1 MSRRSIALGVLAFVA
16 LAMVVR
22 LAFFTGFVGSDDSVY
37 LEAGADLAQRGHWLG
52 KDLAS
57 SRLGFVVATAGA
69 IKLFGMNEFGAI
81 AVSYLA
87 ALALLIEV
95 FFLAR
100 LYFGDRAGVLA
111 VALLALYP
119 LNIVLSTILVPE
131 ILLGCLMAGAVLAY
145 ETSRRQVS
153 LVPKALG
160 AVGAGVLLGIAY
172 LVKEPAALLIAGLGL
187 AWTVLAIKDRR
198 IEAAWV
204 GVIAGFVLVVGAESL
219 VRFAT
224 TGSGAFERFR
234 ISSQTIAFGQATW
247 QEERDLAPWYLY
259 PRSMFVSFYQ
269 VGLLFYLLVAALGI
283 AVVKRM
289 RLPLALVVWL
299 GVVLGYLAF
308 GSVSFTQYVP
318 LPKQPRY
325 LEAITVPA
333 IVLTAGVL
341 APYLGRLSAAR
352 PVAWTALTAYAVA
365 GVLCAFFTSTMEQWR
380 FAPARAAYAS
390 LSREA
395 LTPVYASQRVANG
408 LYQLSGTRWYVRQSL
423 TQACGENTKLALVVW
438 SVPAATS
445 ARPPSPG
452 AGCAG
457 WTPGPELQVA
467 PPSTVSG
474 ALAAARGLVDRL
486 PVPGFVTSK
495 IHLTLARQEATPVV
509 RILVADPALAAPR
522 AQQSPAG
529 GGRS

>member
-1 MSRRSIALGVLAFVA
+1 VSRRSAVAWVLGLVA
-16 LAMVVR
+16 LAMVLR
-22 LAFFTGFVGSDDSVY
+22 LVFFTGFVGSDDSVY
-37 LEAGADLAQRGHWLG
+37 LEAGADLVQRGHWLG

-57 SRLGFVVATAGA
+57 SRLGFVAATAGA
-69 IKLFGMNEFGAI
+69 IKLFGMNEFGTI
-81 AVSYLA
+81 AVSYVA

-131 ILLGCLMAGAVLAY
+131 ILLGALMAGAVLAY
-145 ETSRRQVS
+145 ETSRRRVAPA
-153 LVPKALG
+153 PKVLG

-187 AWTVLAIKDRR
+187 AWAVLAIKDRR

-204 GVIAGFVLVVGAESL
+204 GVIAGFVLVMGAESL

-224 TGSGAFERFR
+224 TGGAFERFR

-269 VGLLFYLLVAALGI
+269 VGLLFYVLVAALGI
-283 AVVKRM
+283 ALVKRM

-308 GSVSFTQYVP
+308 GSVSFTRYVP
-318 LPKQPRY
+318 LPKLPRY

-333 IVLTAGVL
+333 IVLAAGVL
-341 APYLGRLSAAR
+341 APYLGRVSAAR
-352 PVAWTALTAYAVA
+352 PVAWTALGAYAVA

-380 FAPARAAYAS
+380 FAPVRAAYAS

-438 SVPAATS
+438 SVPAATT

-452 AGCAG
+452 TGCAG
-457 WTPGPELQVA
+457 WMPGPELQVA
-467 PPSTVSG
+467 PSSTVSG
-474 ALAAARGLVDRL
+474 ALAVARGLVDRL
-486 PVPGFVTSK
+486 PVPEFVTSK
-495 IHLTLARQEATPVV
+495 IHVTLARQEATPVV
-509 RILVADPALAAPR
+509 RILVADPAPSAPR
-522 AQQSPAG
+522 AGNNSVG
-529 GGRS
+529 GERS